1 VNLVSLWFWLIALTF
16 TLYFFLEGFDFGVDI
31 LRPLLAH
38 TEAEERALTGT
49 IGPFWDGNE
58 VWVIAA
64 AGVMFSTFPVWYGA
78 LFSGMYPVFVL
89 ILLALLLRGVSFEYR
104 NQVDQQR
111 WRDFWDRMSFVGSVI
126 PSFLWGVV
134 MAKLIEGLPVNGERR
149 VLGGIGELFTP
160 FSLLGGLGTLLLFM
174 LHGANFL
181 LLRLHRDTVLH
192 ARARRAALLWGAL
205 ATVAILAFVVAGY
218 VIEGLFASFG
228 LLPWVLPIAAAAT
241 LASIWLALVRR
252 RDTLAF
258 TMSGLTIVFS
268 TVTIFIALFTRSVVL
283 PSTVDPGFS
292 LTLAGSASQHYT
304 LVLMT
309 WVGAIF
315 LPLIIGYQIWNY
327 YVFRERIRPD
337 EGGLDHGY

>member
-1 VNLVSLWFWLIALTF
+1 MDLVVLWFWLIALTF

-31 LRPLLAH
+31 LRPMLAK
-38 TEAEERALTGT
+38 TDAEERALTGT

-64 AGVMFSTFPVWYGA
+64 AGIMFSTFPVWYGA
-78 LFSGMYPVFVL
+78 LFSGMYPVFVV

-111 WRDFWDRMSFVGSVI
+111 WRDFWDWMSFAGSVV

-134 MAKLIEGLPVNGERR
+134 MAKLIEGLSLNADAR
-149 VLGGIGELFTP
+149 VVGGLGELFTP
-160 FSLLGGLGTLLLFM
+160 FSLVGGLATLLLFM

-181 LLRLHRDTVLH
+181 LLRLHVDTVLYTR
-192 ARARRAALLWGAL
+192 ARAAALRWGAL
-205 ATVAILAFVVAGY
+205 ATVTILVFVYMGY
-218 VIEGLFASFG
+218 VTEGLFTNFG
-228 LLPWVLPIAAAAT
+228 VLPWVFPAASALT
-241 LASIWLALVRR
+241 LASIWLALVLRK
-252 RDTLAF
+252 DTLAF
-258 TMSGLTIVFS
+258 AMSGLTIVFS
-268 TVTIFIALFTRSVVL
+268 TVTIFLALFTRSQVL
-283 PSTVDPGFS
+283 PSTLDPEFS
-292 LTLAGSASQHYT
+292 LTLGDSASQHYT

-309 WVGAIF
+309 WVGGIF

-327 YVFRERIRPD
+327 YVFRERIRPN